1 MTGFELGG
9 IQAALDSSLPGVS
22 GRGDLCGS
30 YLGHLREVQRYLG
43 LRGRTGDTW
52 DARGIDTAR
61 FVLVEKEL
69 RQIDQASGI

>member
-1 MTGFELGG
+1 MIGFEFRGNSSSGG
-9 IQAALDSSLPGVS
+9 QQPAWSERQGRLVWQLPGAS
-22 GRGDLCGS
+22 EGGAK
-30 YLGHLREVQRYLG
+30 YLG

-69 RQIDQASGI
+69 

>member
-1 MTGFELGG
+1 MEVLARFDLGG
-9 IQAALDSSLPGVS
+9 TSSRAGLPGVS
-22 GRGDLCGS
+22 GRGDLCDR

-43 LRGRTGDTW
+43 LRGKTGDTW

-69 RQIDQASGI
+69 